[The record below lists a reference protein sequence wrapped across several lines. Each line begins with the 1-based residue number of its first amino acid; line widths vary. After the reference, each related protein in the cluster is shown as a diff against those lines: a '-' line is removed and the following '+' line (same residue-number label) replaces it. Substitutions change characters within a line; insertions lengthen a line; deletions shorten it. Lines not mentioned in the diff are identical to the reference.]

1 MPLETSPQIA
11 IAAVRSLP
19 ASRSRPTI
27 STLARKK
34 ARLSLTRVVAITT
47 CRTTLSHTTG
57 ATSKPGCRS
66 SQDLGVSLPRL
77 HFYVTE
83 EPQGIAIR
91 MHIQMRVVLP
101 SAGIRS
107 RSGGQKG
114 RLNDHELSSYHGPVR
129 CGWRGCYWHGDRASA
144 RR

>member
-1 MPLETSPQIA
+1 MQLETSPQIA
-11 IAAVRSLP
+11 MAVQSLP

-27 STLARKK
+27 STLARMRG
-34 ARLSLTRVVAITT
+34 RLSPTRVVATT
-47 CRTTLSHTTG
+47 TSRRRAGRTT
-57 ATSKPGCRS
+57 TSKPGCRS

-114 RLNDHELSSYHGPVR
+114 RLNDHELSSYHG
-129 CGWRGCYWHGDRASA
+129 
-144 RR
+144 